1 MSNFTQTQPD
11 IYLEQEKILAIGC
24 LSVMLGK
31 DTLYF
36 FCFTI
41 NLFNYDELADTLLGA
56 LYSNGR

>member
-36 FCFTI
+36 SALQLI
-41 NLFNYDELADTLLGA
+41 SLIIKNY
-56 LYSNGR
+56 RIRF